1 MLEQERL
8 SRNAARLRPERG
20 RRRRCGKLCDRGQ
33 QRPEMSSP
41 PSKCGSRKPFS
52 LKTSVT
58 RFRLPMVEQTQE
70 QTEGI
75 GRTDASE
82 DVLEVIAQPMPDGL
96 PVQLLCSLGRP
107 ALKQGRCTRERCP
120 RLGIV
125 GMQAGQR
132 DRRLARMLG
141 APADRGHQPGASGA
155 EVAIGGHIEEI
166 PQWRTSMARMFA
178 SVGQWPPAPCLA
190 AARNASPQKCRPSG
204 WRCIRHRTDSRT
216 YRPRQHPPQPSFA
229 RFFQHPHQRRTR
241 KRQQPDLRTDGC
253 RAKQPVAGRGVD
265 DGQDHTQ
272 LCR

>member
-1 MLEQERL
+1 M
-8 SRNAARLRPERG
+8 
-20 RRRRCGKLCDRGQ
+20 
-33 QRPEMSSP
+33 
-41 PSKCGSRKPFS
+41 
-52 LKTSVT
+52 
-58 RFRLPMVEQTQE
+58 MVEQAE
-70 QTEGI
+70 DF

-96 PVQLLCSLGRP
+96 PVQLLRSLGRP

-178 SVGQWPPAPCLA
+178 SVGQGAAGPLPRRRRAECIAAEVPTFRLA
-190 AARNASPQKCRPSG
+190 VYQA
-204 WRCIRHRTDSRT
+204 
-216 YRPRQHPPQPSFA
+216 
-229 RFFQHPHQRRTR
+229 
-241 KRQQPDLRTDGC
+241 
-253 RAKQPVAGRGVD
+253 
-265 DGQDHTQ
+265 QD
-272 LCR
+272 